1 MHIAFE
7 TPDQPAVIALIADL
21 DAYQLT
27 LYPPES
33 VYALDL
39 ATLKQPYVRFA
50 VVRDAAGTAVGCG
63 AVVLTPAYGEIKRMY
78 LHPACRGQGAADR
91 LLAMLED
98 AARAA
103 GCPRLT
109 LETGPCQPQALA
121 LYARHGYRRCKP
133 YGDYRDDPLSV
144 FMEKPLAADDAAGKG
159 AAQRD
164 SLTALR
170 DDLRSFARERD
181 WDQFH
186 TPKNLAMALSVE
198 VAELVEHFQWLPT
211 GADAELDQ
219 QKRTGIRHEL
229 ADVLAYLIQLADKTN
244 VDLAAA
250 LREKM
255 ALNRLKYPAEQVRG
269 DARKYSAY

>member
-7 TPDQPAVIALIADL
+7 SPDQPAVIALIAEL
-21 DAYQLT
+21 DAYHLT

-39 ATLKQPYVRFA
+39 ATLRLPHVKFA
-50 VVRDAAGTAVGCG
+50 VVRDDAGAAVGCG
-63 AVVLTPAYGEIKRMY
+63 AVVLTPEFGEIKRMY
-78 LHPACRGQGAADR
+78 LRPEARGRGAASR
-91 LLAMLED
+91 LLRMLED
-98 AARAA
+98 EARAA
-103 GCPRLT
+103 GCPRMT
-109 LETGPCQPQALA
+109 LETGPSQPPALA
-121 LYARHGYRRCKP
+121 LYARHGFRRCAP

-144 FMEKPLAADDAAGKG
+144 FMEKPLAG
-159 AAQRD
+159 AAQPD
-164 SLTALR
+164 DLTALR
-170 DDLRSFARERD
+170 DDLRAFARERD
-181 WDQFH
+181 WEQFH

-211 GADAELDQ
+211 GADAELDE

-229 ADVLAYLIQLADKTN
+229 ADVLAYVIQLADKAN

-255 ALNRLKYPAEQVRG
+255 ELNRHKYPADRVRG
-269 DARKYSAY
+269 DARKYSDY

>member
-7 TPDQPAVIALIADL
+7 TPDQPEVIALIADL
-21 DAYQLT
+21 DAYHLT

-39 ATLKQPYVRFA
+39 ATLKQPHVKFA
-50 VVRDAAGTAVGCG
+50 VVRDAAGEAVGCG
-63 AVVLTPAYGEIKRMY
+63 AVVLTPGYGEIKRMY
-78 LHPACRGQGAADR
+78 LQPACRGQGAADR
-91 LLAMLED
+91 LLDMLED

-109 LETGPCQPQALA
+109 LETGPSQPPALA
-121 LYARHGYRRCKP
+121 LYARHGFRRCAP

-144 FMEKPLAADDAAGKG
+144 FMEKPLVGG
-159 AAQRD
+159 AQARASD
-164 SLTALR
+164 LTALR
-170 DDLRSFARERD
+170 DELRAFTRERD
-181 WDQFH
+181 WEQFH

-211 GADAELDQ
+211 GADAELDE

-255 ALNRLKYPAEQVRG
+255 ELNRRKYPAERVRG
-269 DARKYSAY
+269 DARKYSDY